1 MSSVEGRLLIQW
13 CIEKYAEE
21 LNEGS
26 QPKQDDIFDVMKIQ
40 IGIDYSDA
48 PNVIT
53 VRALLWMVQKAMASK
68 TTSAG
73 L

>member
-1 MSSVEGRLLIQW
+1 MR
-13 CIEKYAEE
+13 
-21 LNEGS
+21 GS